1 MNKNR
6 ILLIDDD
13 PVVISLY
20 TALFRHNGFEVV
32 SASDGEVGLASL
44 EERHPDA
51 VLLDLSLPKLNGID
65 WLCVVR
71 ADERFTRL
79 PIVILTASDPQL
91 PAALQSDAVCVLPKK
106 TTSPDEVVESVTRAL
121 REPAPRRE
129 RVA

>member
-44 EERHPDA
+44 EQRHPDA
-51 VLLDLSLPKLNGID
+51 VLLDLSMPKLNGID

-71 ADERFTRL
+71 ADERFTQL

-91 PAALQSDAVCVLPKK
+91 PAALQSDAVSVLPKK
-106 TTSPDEVVESVTRAL
+106 TTTPDEVVESVTRAL
-121 REPAPRRE
+121 RAPAPRRQH
-129 RVA
+129 VA